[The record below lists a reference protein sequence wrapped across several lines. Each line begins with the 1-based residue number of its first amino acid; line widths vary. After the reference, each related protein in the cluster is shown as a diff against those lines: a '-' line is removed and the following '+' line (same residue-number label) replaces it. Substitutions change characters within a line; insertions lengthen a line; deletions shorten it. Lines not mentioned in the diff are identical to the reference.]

1 MAMRARRLTG
11 KTFAGVF
18 LCALAIVST
27 PVDVEAQ
34 PSQRFFELEDP
45 LDFGSVPAGANL
57 EVDPEEPRAARVR
70 VSFASVPGGFLPCE
84 DEPAEFSFYVAE
96 PLVGPDGATLEVSFS
111 PSSGRIWRDG
121 DPGGYVEF
129 FPGVQ
134 AAQFPIDLD
143 GQFLVALGGAVTPS
157 ELPMGEYVG
166 SGVLEMTYTRRAG
179 NCSQVA
185 TVDVDIPILLEVQR
199 GLSVEAALDTIDL
212 GTLFHGM
219 IVHAPADGGG
229 DASPAPFFV
238 SGPESLPYRLIVAT
252 RNLEHETEA
261 DELPL
266 VFTGGLFGLDP
277 EPEHEFSSGV
287 VVPASEHGGGPL
299 HVHCGF
305 RVEVPPGVAEG
316 AYQGEVT
323 LIVEVLLH

>member
-1 MAMRARRLTG
+1 MRARGLIFKTATG
-11 KTFAGVF
+11 VLVGYLAM
-18 LCALAIVST
+18 ALASA
-27 PVDVEAQ
+27 DAEAQ

-45 LDFGSVPAGANL
+45 LDFGAVPAGANL
-57 EVDPEEPRAARVR
+57 DVDPEDPRAARVR
-70 VSFASVPGGFLPCE
+70 VSFASAPGGFLPCE
-84 DEPAEFSFYVAE
+84 NEPAEFSFYVAE
-96 PLVGPDGATLEVSFS
+96 PLLGPDGATLEVSFS
-111 PSSGRIWRDG
+111 PSSGRVWRDG

-129 FPGVQ
+129 FPGSQ
-134 AAQFPIDLD
+134 AAQVPIDLE

-157 ELPMGEYVG
+157 ELPMGAYVG

-179 NCSQVA
+179 NCSQTA

-199 GLSVEAALDTIDL
+199 GLSVEAAIDTIDL

-219 IVHAPADGGG
+219 IAHAPADGAG
-229 DASPAPFFV
+229 DALPAPFLV
-238 SGPESLPYRLIVAT
+238 SGPESLAYRLIVTT

-266 VFTGGLFGLDP
+266 VFTGGLLGLGPAPDQ
-277 EPEHEFSSGV
+277 EFASGV